1 MATLRRLSNC
11 CRSLCPMNWACL
23 APVQVRPSGL
33 YIPSMYVAR
42 PIWPRARAPKPPRNS
57 RRFSI
62 TAASWPPIP
71 SAHWHTCNW
80 AEHSP
85 CRATRSR
92 QRPPTRLSSPFGKTP
107 TPTSR
112 SSSKP
117 NRNTPGY
124 FKSPSEIPID
134 SFRRLAPL
142 GDGPHHQRLPAAHVA
157 GREDARHTRHVIPIG
172 RHIAAPIQRHAYL
185 LDHAV
190 LHRAGEAHGEQHQIG
205 LQGEFRPRQRFKLR
219 RHAHGVQLLHV
230 ALFVAV
236 ELHRVAAP
244 TAHAAFFVRAF
255 DAQLHRPQ
263 RPRRQRRARV
273 RRLGQEFEL
282 RDGAR
287 ALPMAGAQ
295 TIGAGIAA
303 PDDDH
308 AFPDR
313 KSTRLNSSHLV
324 ISYA

>member
-1 MATLRRLSNC
+1 
-11 CRSLCPMNWACL
+11 
-23 APVQVRPSGL
+23 
-33 YIPSMYVAR
+33 MYAAR
-42 PIWPRARAPKPPRNS
+42 PIWPHARAPKPPRNS

-117 NRNTPGY
+117 RRNSPGY

-142 GDGPHHQRLPAAHVA
+142 GDGPHNQRLPAAHVAGREDARHARHVIPIGRHIAAPIQRHAELLDHAVLHRAGEAHGDGPHHQRLPAAHVA

-172 RHIAAPIQRHAYL
+172 RHIAAPIQRHAEL

-190 LHRAGEAHGEQHQIG
+190 LHRAGE
-205 LQGEFRPRQRFKLR
+205 
-219 RHAHGVQLLHV
+219 
-230 ALFVAV
+230 
-236 ELHRVAAP
+236 
-244 TAHAAFFVRAF
+244 
-255 DAQLHRPQ
+255 
-263 RPRRQRRARV
+263 
-273 RRLGQEFEL
+273 
-282 RDGAR
+282 
-287 ALPMAGAQ
+287 
-295 TIGAGIAA
+295 
-303 PDDDH
+303 
-308 AFPDR
+308 
-313 KSTRLNSSHLV
+313 
-324 ISYA
+324 